1 MIVMKHRDDLYVLL
15 LCGGK
20 GERLKPLTD
29 SIPKPLIP
37 IKGKPIV
44 YYLIAHLEKAGFRN
58 FVVSIGYKAEK
69 MREYFRVHHTHLNIQ
84 LVDSGDVDIV
94 RRIQGAQEVIPGDYV
109 MCYGDTLADVN
120 MDGLLAFHEA
130 HQGLLTMTSY
140 PLRSQFGVLELTA
153 DGKVTS
159 FLEKPILDKWI
170 NIGYYYFDQK
180 IRASVYAYH
189 DFVDFLQACISSQR
203 LYCYK
208 HTGVHITVNTLKE
221 LDEAEDSIQTL
232 NVG

>member
-1 MIVMKHRDDLYVLL
+1 MKNREDLHVLL

-37 IKGKPIV
+37 IKGKPILL
-44 YYLIAHLEKAGFRN
+44 YLISHLEKAGFRS
-58 FVVSIGYKAEK
+58 FVISIGYKAEK
-69 MREYFRVHHTHLNIQ
+69 MREYFRVNHTHLNIQ

-94 RRIQGAQEVIPGDYV
+94 RRIQDAQKVIPGDYV
-109 MCYGDTLADVN
+109 MCYGDTLADVD
-120 MDGLLAFHEA
+120 MDRLLAFHAA
-130 HQGLLTMTSY
+130 HPGLLTMTSY
-140 PLRSQFGVLELTA
+140 PLRSQFGVLELNA
-153 DGKVTS
+153 DGQVAS

-180 IRASVYAYH
+180 IRNAMYEYN
-189 DFVDFLQACISSQR
+189 DFVDFLQACIKEQR

-208 HTGVHITVNTLKE
+208 HTGMHITVNTLKE
-221 LDEAEDSIQTL
+221 LDEAEESIQTFH
-232 NVG
+232 VG